1 MIQRGA
7 MHIVAS
13 LRLAT
18 NLVLLSVP
26 IAHISY
32 YILIHTLV
40 VASMIRS
47 RSPLAGTGYRSCVF

>member
-26 IAHISY
+26 IAHITFSF
-32 YILIHTLV
+32 ILWSSPP
-40 VASMIRS
+40 SMIRS